1 MVEYACNHPCNILY
15 PSGGK
20 GFPKSS
26 TNPGPAIAPGKV
38 IIRIL
43 LPPREVALRYSTR
56 AFGKLPGKDTIY
68 GFACEQLFG
77 HKPNPQGGWT
87 RPKPHAAVHAHL
99 IYPKHRQDASSC
111 KTRGLCT
118 PGKPSIEARCAHHV
132 AESGPNF
139 ESMYLS
145 RNCAPWPD
153 FLRKRKP
160 EARALRRCQPQRV
173 KTVRGLDIVS
183 QNLKCQ
189 NAHLSHCRISY
200 IVTHRR

>member
-1 MVEYACNHPCNILY
+1 VSFYRLGR
-15 PSGGK
+15 S
-20 GFPKSS
+20 
-26 TNPGPAIAPGKV
+26 
-38 IIRIL
+38 
-43 LPPREVALRYSTR
+43 RYDSR

-77 HKPNPQGGWT
+77 HKPNPQCGWT
-87 RPKPHAAVHAHL
+87 RPKPHAAVHANL

-111 KTRGLCT
+111 KTRGLCA

-145 RNCAPWPD
+145 RSCAPWPD
-153 FLRKRKP
+153 VWRKRKP
-160 EARALRRCQPQRV
+160 EARALRECHPQRV

-189 NAHLSHCRISY
+189 NAHLSHCHISY